1 MVVARQLQVS
11 VSTCIA
17 WCLNPLKRFCLFVVD
32 CSYICNSWPNDHFMW
47 LYDFGEE
54 NDDMY
59 CISVGFTDVVVQ
71 YFDSADPSATYEH
84 C

>member
-1 MVVARQLQVS
+1 M
-11 VSTCIA
+11 
-17 WCLNPLKRFCLFVVD
+17 CLNPLKRFCSFVVD
-32 CSYICNSWPNDHFMW
+32 CSYVCNFWPNDYFMW
-47 LYDFGEE
+47 LYDLEEE